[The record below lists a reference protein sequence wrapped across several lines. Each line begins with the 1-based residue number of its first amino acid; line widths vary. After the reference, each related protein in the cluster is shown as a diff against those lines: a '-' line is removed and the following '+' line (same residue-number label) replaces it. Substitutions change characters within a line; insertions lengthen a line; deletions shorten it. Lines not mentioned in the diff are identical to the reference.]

1 MLVVSP
7 MATID
12 CPICNLTLW
21 ESDPSSWMNPVAI
34 CGCDHEQT
42 IYIAT
47 DSNVDGLVVLDDHD
61 EEVDYLTI
69 DQINRKLGTDFEMG
83 VQAYHPIKAQDLIDD
98 AKETWNDGC
107 ECFGRYEEPGCLSCL
122 IDYKSISP
130 VEIHL
135 TTWDDKTKTRENAVG
150 FVGDDLEAFSDAH
163 LTHGALWTTDA
174 IPPFA
179 KGWGE
184 LKRTLVD
191 PNFSTINRRMFQ

>member
-1 MLVVSP
+1 

-12 CPICNLTLW
+12 CPICNITLW
-21 ESDPSSWMNPVAI
+21 ESDPSSWMNPVSN
-34 CGCDHEQT
+34 CRCDHEQT

-47 DSNVDGLVVLDDHD
+47 DSDVESVAVLDDHG
-61 EEVDYLTI
+61 EAVDYLTI

-107 ECFGRYEEPGCLSCL
+107 ECFGRYEEPGCLNCL

-135 TTWDDKTKTRENAVG
+135 TTWDGKTKTRENAVG
-150 FVGDDLEAFSDAH
+150 FVGDDLLAFDDVH
-163 LTHGALWTTDA
+163 LQHGALWTTDA

-179 KGWGE
+179 KGWDE
-184 LKRTLVD
+184 VNRILWD
-191 PNFSTINRRMFQ
+191 PNFSTINRRMFR